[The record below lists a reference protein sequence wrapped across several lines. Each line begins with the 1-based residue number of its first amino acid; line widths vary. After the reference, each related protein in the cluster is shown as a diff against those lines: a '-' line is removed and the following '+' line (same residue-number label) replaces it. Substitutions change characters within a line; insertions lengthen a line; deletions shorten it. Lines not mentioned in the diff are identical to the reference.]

1 LPQEPADHLVSSF
14 CPANPQGEPGIFLSA
29 TMIRLN
35 LETSVEFG
43 FFSMKPHGYWRDADF
58 PIHLSGEVENA
69 VGGSACGPIP
79 QRSRRKRTLL
89 QHHQLPDLG

>member
-1 LPQEPADHLVSSF
+1 LPVFTGAH
-14 CPANPQGEPGIFLSA
+14 
-29 TMIRLN
+29 
-35 LETSVEFG
+35 LETSVERG
-43 FFSMKPHGYWRDADF
+43 FFSVKPPGYWREADF

-89 QHHQLPDLG
+89 QHGQLRFPE